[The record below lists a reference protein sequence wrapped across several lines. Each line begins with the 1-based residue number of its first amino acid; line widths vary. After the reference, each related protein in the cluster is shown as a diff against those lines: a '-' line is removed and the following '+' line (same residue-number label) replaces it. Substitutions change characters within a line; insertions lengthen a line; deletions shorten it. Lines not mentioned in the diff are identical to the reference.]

1 MALPPNWVIRHD
13 AKQPHMQKRCS
24 AFADG
29 MEKVQRGLSLSV
41 SAGRGGANAL
51 LLEVLIPGQI
61 VTEVEGTDG
70 GQGVRDALSLRS
82 GV

>member
-1 MALPPNWVIRHD
+1 
-13 AKQPHMQKRCS
+13 
-24 AFADG
+24 